1 MAQSATLLTE
11 TLLSKGRYLARFA
24 GTDADLHAAQ
34 ELRSQCF
41 GTVKPDR
48 DPYDSRCRHILIEE
62 RDTRALIG
70 CFRMLTLESGQDI
83 PQSYAAQY
91 YDLSRLSSYEGRMAE
106 VGRFCIREGAADADI
121 LRIAWGAITALVDAE
136 DIRMLFGC
144 SSFAGTEAAPYLDT
158 FALLR
163 QRHLAPGM
171 WQPVIKAPQV
181 VRFDSLPARVP
192 DQKVALRHMPP
203 LLRTYLLMGG
213 WVSDHAVVDEGLNT
227 LHVFTGVDVGAIPET
242 RKRLLRAVAA
252 PV

>member
-1 MAQSATLLTE
+1 
-11 TLLSKGRYLARFA
+11 
-24 GTDADLHAAQ
+24 
-34 ELRSQCF
+34 
-41 GTVKPDR
+41 
-48 DPYDSRCRHILIEE
+48 
-62 RDTRALIG
+62 
-70 CFRMLTLESGQDI
+70 
-83 PQSYAAQY
+83 
-91 YDLSRLSSYEGRMAE
+91 MAE

-242 RKRLLRAVAA
+242 RKRLLRAVAT